1 MGLIVVGVDASESSE
16 AALAWAL
23 REGAV
28 RGDPV
33 QVLAA
38 WSYLDQ
44 TAVTG
49 HDFTAD
55 FDEADAL
62 VAVHAIVEKV
72 RAEVGTAADVEVR
85 ETAVCDLPARA
96 LLEAAASAD
105 LLVVGARG
113 VGGFTGLLLG
123 SVSQQCVHHSPCPVV
138 VVRDDD

>member
-72 RAEVGTAADVEVR
+72 RAEVGTADDVEVR

-138 VVRDDD
+138 VVREDD

>member
-62 VAVHAIVEKV
+62 DAVHAIVEKV
-72 RAEVGTAADVEVR
+72 RAEVSTAAGVEVQ

-96 LLEAAASAD
+96 LLEAAANAD